1 MSMTDRSNMKKL
13 FLAIRH
19 GDLELV
25 KKIIEAKP
33 ELVNCTAKQPPK
45 KDDGQSPLQV
55 ALKTEHH
62 EIANYL
68 IDAGADLNFM
78 EDKSCCNEM
87 RQPVLFD
94 AITNAVFCS
103 RWNVYYP
110 TTGLEVKS
118 TKENFDAALYVLER
132 MLKNGADTSAV
143 NSYGSNAIWK
153 FVSDAGEILPH
164 YADHENHTYESGRVF
179 TDELRE
185 DLTRVFRLL
194 VEYGA
199 DVDYVSPRWKRTVRE
214 FLNTPALEIIGS

>member
-1 MSMTDRSNMKKL
+1 MKKL

-55 ALKTEHH
+55 ALKTEQH
-62 EIANYL
+62 EIANFL
-68 IDAGADLNFM
+68 IDAGADLNFI
-78 EDKSCCNEM
+78 ESETCCNDM

-103 RWNVYYP
+103 RWNTYHS
-110 TTGLEVKS
+110 TLGLEVRS
-118 TKENFDAALYVLER
+118 TKENADAAYDILER
-132 MLKNGADTSAV
+132 MLKNGADINAV
-143 NSYGSNAIWK
+143 DSYGFSAIWH
-153 FVSDAGEILPH
+153 FASDVGELLPH
-164 YADHENHTYESGRVF
+164 YVDSEKRIYSTEREF
-179 TDELRE
+179 TDEVRE
-185 DLTRVFRLL
+185 DFARIYKLL
-194 VEYGA
+194 IEYGV
-199 DVDYVSPRWKRTVRE
+199 DVDYVSPSLGETVRE